1 MHVSAWNI
9 ALQTLNFLVLAWL
22 LKRFL
27 WRPVARVV
35 EARQRDV
42 AALLGDAREERA
54 RAQQATQEAQV
65 RLAALA
71 DEGRRELEASRRRA
85 DAEAQRIREEAEQ
98 KARRLIE
105 QARAEIAEER
115 ARALH
120 DLAARATGLAI
131 AIAERLL
138 REASAG
144 QDALLVARAMQ
155 TLDEPEQRRLVA
167 RQLDQLDEARVE
179 VVSAIPLER
188 DAEQRLR
195 AWLSGLAARP
205 VAPVFQVDP
214 SMVAGLELRF
224 PHGVWQ
230 LSYRAWLERIAAAL
244 EVPDGAC

>member
-9 ALQTLNFLVLAWL
+9 ALQTVNFLVLAWL
-22 LKRFL
+22 LQRFL
-27 WRPVARVV
+27 WKPVARVV

-42 AALLGDAREERA
+42 AALLGNAREERA
-54 RAQQATQEAQV
+54 RAQRAEQEAQA

-71 DEGRRELEASRRRA
+71 DEGRRELDASRRRA
-85 DAEAQRIREEAEQ
+85 DAEAQRTREEAEQ
-98 KARRLIE
+98 KARRMIE
-105 QARAEIAEER
+105 QVRAELAEER

-120 DLAARATGLAI
+120 DLAAQATELAI
-131 AIAERLL
+131 TIAERLL

-144 QDALLVARAMQ
+144 QGALLVARAMQ

-167 RQLDQLDEARVE
+167 RQLDEGRVE
-179 VVSAIPLER
+179 VVSASPLEK

-205 VAPVFQVDP
+205 VSPVFQVDP

-230 LSYRAWLERIAAAL
+230 LSYRAWLKRIAAAL
-244 EVPDGAC
+244 EAPDGAC